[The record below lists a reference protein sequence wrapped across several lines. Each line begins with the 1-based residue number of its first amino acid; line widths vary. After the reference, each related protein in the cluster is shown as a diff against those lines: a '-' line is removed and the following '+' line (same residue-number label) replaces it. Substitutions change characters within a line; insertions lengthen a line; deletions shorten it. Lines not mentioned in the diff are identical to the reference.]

1 LQKSEG
7 KRRRSEKERYASSP
21 SLRLI
26 KNSSIIMPSV
36 IFSYKITKTFE
47 SKGINVKKLQPPPS
61 PPNPFTIKKKKK
73 KKKKKARLLPHY
85 FRFYST
91 VWFPTFVF
99 RYVCQQGFV
108 IRSVCV

>member
-47 SKGINVKKLQPPPS
+47 SKGINVKKLQPPSSPS
-61 PPNPFTIKKKKK
+61 PFLSI
-73 KKKKKARLLPHY
+73 
-85 FRFYST
+85 
-91 VWFPTFVF
+91 
-99 RYVCQQGFV
+99 
-108 IRSVCV
+108 